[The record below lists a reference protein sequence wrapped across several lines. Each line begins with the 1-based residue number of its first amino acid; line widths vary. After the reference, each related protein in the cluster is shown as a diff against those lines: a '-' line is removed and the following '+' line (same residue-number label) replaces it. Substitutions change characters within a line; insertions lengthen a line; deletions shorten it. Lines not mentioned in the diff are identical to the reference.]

1 MHPRKVQA
9 ALRYKRVPFT
19 THDLMPGD
27 VNGDWQERGFGDVK
41 PKVRNSVF
49 GCSICAM
56 FIRLIRQSLTAR
68 ALVKSTFSKRWDI
81 TVSHC
86 QQSMI

>member
-1 MHPRKVQA
+1 MGHPVLGHNKLRHVSNSKHDVGQVLGWIVRQHSIELHPRKVQA

-41 PKVRNSVF
+41 PKVRINF
-49 GCSICAM
+49 
-56 FIRLIRQSLTAR
+56 
-68 ALVKSTFSKRWDI
+68 
-81 TVSHC
+81 
-86 QQSMI
+86 